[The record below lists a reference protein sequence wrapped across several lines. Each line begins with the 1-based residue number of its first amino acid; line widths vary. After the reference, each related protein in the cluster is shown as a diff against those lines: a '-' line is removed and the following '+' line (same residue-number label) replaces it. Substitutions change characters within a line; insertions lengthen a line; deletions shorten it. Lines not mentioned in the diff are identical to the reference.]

1 MIEGFSVVAIDGGA
15 GTGKST
21 TAAIVSER
29 LNFLHVDTGAHYRS
43 ITKYLLDENLGL
55 NEIENFFDNHLL
67 ELSSQVVGKR
77 SILAINK
84 RIYQVD
90 DLRSEEVNRRV
101 SEVAT
106 IPRVREILFDYQRE
120 QIEFARKLDFSGVV
134 MEGRD
139 IGSVI
144 LPDAKLKVFLV
155 ADQEVRE
162 SRRLNDGEIDQIA
175 SRDEI
180 DSNRHIAPLIESAG
194 SLRIDTSQL
203 SVEEVFSAIRAKILA

>member
-1 MIEGFSVVAIDGGA
+1 M
-15 GTGKST
+15 
-21 TAAIVSER
+21 
-29 LNFLHVDTGAHYRS
+29 
-43 ITKYLLDENLGL
+43 
-55 NEIENFFDNHLL
+55 
-67 ELSSQVVGKR
+67 
-77 SILAINK
+77 
-84 RIYQVD
+84 
-90 DLRSEEVNRRV
+90 RSEEVNRRV

-180 DSNRHIAPLIESAG
+180 DSNRHIAPLIESEG